1 MFSLMHTDQSNL
13 RQWQQH
19 LANDIAQHYRG
30 AGKFAY
36 HFAKNKVRFDPLFLD
51 VFRAGLNIDGNE
63 ADVDLLD
70 LGCGQGLLGM
80 ALVVQQMHES
90 PRIGSYLGIEYSA
103 ANVARAQSAFASMA
117 SLTSF
122 DSRCHQMKCV
132 QGNIIDVPYP
142 SAKIIALIDVL
153 HYLNYEQQ
161 EQVLMR
167 ARSALAG
174 QGKLLLR
181 IGDAEMRQSN
191 RISRMIDLVVSRWRG
206 VDSGR
211 IYCRGLQQWMQLLES
226 LGFVSR
232 VISSASSMFYSNV
245 MIVAEPS

>member
-1 MFSLMHTDQSNL
+1 MFSLMHPDQSDP
-13 RQWQQH
+13 RRWQQH

-30 AGKFAY
+30 AGKLAY
-36 HFAKNKVRFDPLFLD
+36 YFAKNKVRFDPLFLD
-51 VFRAGLNIDGNE
+51 IFRADLDIKQFE

-80 ALVVQQMHES
+80 ALVVQQMHSS
-90 PRIGSYLGIEYSA
+90 PQIASYLGIEYSA

-117 SLTSF
+117 LVSP
-122 DSRCHQMKCV
+122 RCHQMKCV
-132 QGNIIDVPYP
+132 QGNIIDAPYP

-181 IGDAEMRQSN
+181 IGDAGVLQSN
-191 RISRMIDLVVSRWRG
+191 RTSRVIDLVVSRWRG
-206 VDSGR
+206 VDSDQ
-211 IYCRGLQQWMQLLES
+211 IYCRGLQQWMQLLKS
-226 LGFVSR
+226 LGFVPR
-232 VISSASSMFYSNV
+232 VTSSVTSMFYSNV
-245 MIVAEPS
+245 MIVAELS